1 MVNMTL
7 QEVAKCK
14 YVQVLAQKILHCLLF
29 VKLSVFIL
37 VFLLICPF
45 QHIRQTACH
54 LKPKVLICWLELTQH

>member
-37 VFLLICPF
+37 VFPSDLPFSAHKANSLSLKAKGFDLL
-45 QHIRQTACH
+45 A
-54 LKPKVLICWLELTQH
+54 